1 MLNCKGGSNRFLAME
16 GVCKEGKPLRDSC
29 VPEMSV
35 DSGYLPQ
42 TGMLR
47 LHSRTIGKSFLPLS
61 RLFNNRH
68 LQDRSPAASGPS
80 RLCSLK
86 LGLIHLYCW
95 LKAPDFLWRWFSII

>member
-61 RLFNNRH
+61 RLLTTDTFRTEVQQ
-68 LQDRSPAASGPS
+68 LVGRA
-80 RLCSLK
+80 
-86 LGLIHLYCW
+86 
-95 LKAPDFLWRWFSII
+95 DFAH